1 MAMIAEC
8 IELEKERAVAAL
20 DEALQKLDAVDHEMV
35 LDLSSLQRM
44 DASGLRA
51 LEALAD
57 AAEKKSIKLGLRGV
71 SVEVYKVLKLMKL
84 APRFSVLP

>member
-20 DEALQKLDAVDHEMV
+20 DEALQRLDAVDHEMV

-51 LEALAD
+51 LEALAA
-57 AAEKKSIKLGLRGV
+57 AAEKKSVKLALRGV

>member
-8 IELEKERAVAAL
+8 IELEKERVVAAL

-44 DASGLRA
+44 DAGGLRA
-51 LEALAD
+51 LEALAA

-84 APRFSVLP
+84 APRFSFPP

>member
-1 MAMIAEC
+1 MAMTAEC
-8 IELEKERAVAAL
+8 IAIEKGRAVPAL
-20 DEALQKLDAVDHEMV
+20 EEALQKLDSADGEMV

-44 DASGLRA
+44 DARGLRA
-51 LEALAD
+51 LEALAA
-57 AAEKKSIKLGLRGV
+57 AAEKKSIKLALRGV